1 MAEAAPAEGLIASMK
16 RAGASAIELARTRIE
31 LVSVEI
37 EEQIE
42 YAAKLLL
49 WGAAAIYFA
58 SLALL
63 LVALTIVIIF
73 WDTHRVLAASLVTVA
88 FALGAIGAALAV
100 CSRLR
105 HRPHFLSATTGE
117 LKKDAAALEGKPP

>member
-1 MAEAAPAEGLIASMK
+1 MANDAPEAGLIASLT
-16 RAGASAIELARTRIE
+16 RAATASIELARARLE

-58 SLALL
+58 SLTLL
-63 LVALTIVIIF
+63 LLAFTVVIAF
-73 WDTHRVLAASLVTVA
+73 WDTHRLLAAWLVTAV
-88 FALGAIGAALAV
+88 FALGAIGAALAA
-100 CSRLR
+100 RGHLR

-117 LKKDAAALEGKPP
+117 LKKDADALGAKPP